1 MVTTV
6 CMEHHHWSLSGDP
19 ISIPALVARCGDQ
32 CLHGTSLVPG
42 LGWVVSGVAALLWCC
57 GAVVVLLLSPATA
70 PRQSGDVFSDIHCTG
85 SSRPQPRLGAGSL
98 STSQG
103 LPVLQLGGGG
113 AAQYNQQQY
122 HHSTITV
129 LYLLRVYEEF
139 CLNAVHADHGRVHK
153 RPLSTAHRSRL
164 VCCMLDTAPPVPP
177 PESCLRLSTVSALST
192 PQDPDLMAA

>member
-1 MVTTV
+1 MQFGISLHLPAI
-6 CMEHHHWSLSGDP
+6 CLHLHHDILSLLLPGDP

-32 CLHGTSLVPG
+32 CLHGSSSLVPG

-57 GAVVVLLLSPATA
+57 GGAVVLLLSPATA

-103 LPVLQLGGGG
+103 WTVLQLGGGG

-122 HHSTITV
+122 HHHCAIFAEGS
-129 LYLLRVYEEF
+129 
-139 CLNAVHADHGRVHK
+139 
-153 RPLSTAHRSRL
+153 
-164 VCCMLDTAPPVPP
+164 
-177 PESCLRLSTVSALST
+177 
-192 PQDPDLMAA
+192 